1 MTTSNKSVTKHDL
14 KKVFWRSMSMEYSWN
29 YERQMHMGFAHMM
42 IPILKKLYKN
52 DPEKLSDALK
62 RHLEFFNVTSALSPF
77 IGGIT
82 AAMEEK
88 NANSDDFDT
97 TSINAVK
104 ASLMGPLSGLGDSI
118 FLGTLR
124 VLGTGIGV
132 SLAVKGNILGP
143 LLFLLIYNVP
153 NFLTRYFGAMK
164 GYQLGT
170 NFLTKIQ
177 ESGLM
182 SKVMFAAAVLGVM
195 VVGGMSNSLVT
206 VSTPITFGVGKAMT
220 KLQDILD
227 GIMPGMLSL
236 GFVWL
241 FYYLNSKKVNVIWMI
256 LGTIILGVIC
266 AAGGIFTVA

>member
-1 MTTSNKSVTKHDL
+1 MAFNEHGI
-14 KKVFWRSMSMEYSWN
+14 F
-29 YERQMHMGFAHMM
+29 
-42 IPILKKLYKN
+42 
-52 DPEKLSDALK
+52 
-62 RHLEFFNVTSALSPF
+62 LEFFNVTSALSPF